1 MIQSGGFHVLN
12 LINSAEVAYKTTS
25 KAEAISN
32 KVSLD
37 YVIKPADISR
47 KILPGLKKIWNRK
60 NKKSTKE
67 QKGGFLGMLIGT
79 LTSSL
84 IGW

>member
-1 MIQSGGFHVLN
+1 MQSGGFHVLD
-12 LINSAEVAYKTTS
+12 LMNSAEVAYKPTS

-47 KILPGLKKIWNRK
+47 KILPGLKKIWNR
-60 NKKSTKE
+60 NKEE
-67 QKGGFLGMLIGT
+67 QKKYKRT
-79 LTSSL
+79 K
-84 IGW
+84 GWISRNVNRYINF